1 VWVFCRNRKNLK
13 TTDTLQHQD
22 FGNIPRIK
30 VLSHCCDLFTEKKAL
45 MTIEVLKMMFFTY
58 SLNDNIQFIFA
69 IMDFRVTFNGALEN
83 PLMTKT
89 MALKLQ

>member
-1 VWVFCRNRKNLK
+1 
-13 TTDTLQHQD
+13 
-22 FGNIPRIK
+22 
-30 VLSHCCDLFTEKKAL
+30 

-89 MALKLQ
+89 MALELQ